1 MRSLWISPGNSCQ
14 MQRSN
19 GICLCV
25 FKNENKYEEGSIH
38 RDSFAQTAV
47 FDHTADRFT
56 MHSLKCVQ
64 L

>member
-1 MRSLWISPGNSCQ
+1 MES
-14 MQRSN
+14 
-19 GICLCV
+19 CLCV

-56 MHSLKCVQ
+56 MQFIVCKIMIISF
-64 L
+64 